1 VKVVIE
7 FPLEH
12 HGRILKYAN
21 EASPVYSTL
30 INGVKIAHSDGQS
43 EIIVILCDEEQAE
56 MLQQVAKHF
65 CPEAV
70 PKIIRSIRVARSE
83 LPRQRGNF
91 TARASSNTL
100 TWGEEM
106 HNLTMIRSSMQLL
119 KDLTDVLR
127 EIISS
132 SNEESFR

>member
-30 INGVKIAHSDGQS
+30 KNGVKIAHSDGQS

-70 PKIIRSIRVARSE
+70 PEITRSIRVACFE
-83 LPRQRGNF
+83 AGNF
-91 TARASSNTL
+91 TARPSSKVQPGGKKCVT
-100 TWGEEM
+100 
-106 HNLTMIRSSMQLL
+106 RQ
-119 KDLTDVLR
+119 
-127 EIISS
+127 
-132 SNEESFR
+132 